1 MGYYADV
8 MRYFRSTES
17 LYQVVCS
24 QLDAAYGYPNAT
36 TKTLRSL
43 PLASELPH
51 DSKQRVYIAVNA
63 DYCNYILPSQLLLQL
78 LAGGVVEELTQ
89 AEYEE
94 VQPPNSVP

>member
-1 MGYYADV
+1 

-17 LYQVVCS
+17 VYQVVCS

-51 DSKQRVYIAVNA
+51 DSQQRVYIAIDA
-63 DYCNYILPSQLLLQL
+63 DYCNYILPSELLPQL
-78 LAGGVVEELTQ
+78 LASGAIEEITQ
-89 AEYEE
+89 SQYQAMM
-94 VQPPNSVP
+94 PPCSPP